1 MKRLKVLTVVG
12 TRPEIIRL
20 SEVIKRLDETASIEH
35 ILVHTGQNYDYE
47 LNEVFFKDLGLR
59 KPDHFLNAAGGNAT
73 TTIGQ
78 IIINIDPVLE
88 QEQPDAF
95 LVLGDTNSCLCA
107 IPAKKKHIPIFHMEA
122 GNRCFDQRVPEE
134 TNRKIVDH
142 ISDINLTYSDI
153 AREYLLREGLPA
165 DRIIKTGSP
174 MFEVLHANMPQIDA
188 SDVLSKLSLEKEKYF
203 VVSAHREENINND
216 KNFFGLINSLNHIAE
231 AYQMP
236 IIVSTHPR
244 TRKRLEQLMEGQAER
259 NQIASSPHPLAPSPP
274 LSLAPSPPLPLSP
287 SHIHPLI
294 QFLKPLGFH
303 DYNHLQ
309 KNAKVVLSDSG
320 TISEESSIMNFPA
333 LNIRDA
339 HERPEAMEEASVM
352 MVGLNQERI
361 LQGLVLLENQE
372 RGGSHRTLRPVS
384 DYSMPNVSDKVV
396 RIILSYTDY
405 INRVVWNK

>member
-1 MKRLKVLTVVG
+1 MTDYSSPITHHPSPITRLKVLTVVG

-20 SEVIKRLDETASIEH
+20 SEVIKKLDESEAIEH

-47 LNEVFFKDLGLR
+47 LNEVFFQDLGLR
-59 KPDHFLNAAGGNAT
+59 RPDHFLNAAGTNAT

-88 QEQPDAF
+88 KEHPDAF

-107 IPAKKKHIPIFHMEA
+107 IPAKKRHIPIFHMEA

-174 MFEVLHANMPQIDA
+174 MFEVLMANMDKIDN
-188 SDVLSKLSLEKEKYF
+188 SDVLSKLTLEKGKYF

-216 KNFFGLINSLNHIAE
+216 KNFFGLLNALNQIAE
-231 AYQMP
+231 KYQYP
-236 IIVSTHPR
+236 IIFSTHPR
-244 TRKRLEQLMEGQAER
+244 TRKKLEQITSHQ
-259 NQIASSPHPLAPSPP
+259 SPITLN
-274 LSLAPSPPLPLSP
+274 
-287 SHIHPLI
+287 PLI

-309 KNAKVVLSDSG
+309 KNAYAVLSDSG
-320 TISEESSIMNFPA
+320 TISEESSIMNFRA
-333 LNIRDA
+333 LNIREA

-352 MVGLNQERI
+352 MVGLNPERI
-361 LQGLVLLENQE
+361 MQGLVQIQYQDITPRSINHQSPIT
-372 RGGSHRTLRPVS
+372 SHQSPITSFRPVG

-396 RIILSYTDY
+396 RIIISYTDY
-405 INRVVWNK
+405 IKRIVWSK